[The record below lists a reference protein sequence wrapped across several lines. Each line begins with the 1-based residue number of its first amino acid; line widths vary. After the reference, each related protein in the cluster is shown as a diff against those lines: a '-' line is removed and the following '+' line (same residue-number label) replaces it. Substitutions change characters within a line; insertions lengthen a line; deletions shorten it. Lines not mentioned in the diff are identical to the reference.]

1 MKNDLQQELNKL
13 WAATILN
20 YEIDILKNFISMN
33 LCVLE
38 NSQKTFY
45 KLTISNIATLYFLN
59 DDPDYRHHFSDW
71 EYLEL
76 TSIGILPKSI
86 PISCGRKIFSDQNS
100 STVNMCLEVWN
111 QVIYIEAGT
120 ICINDRLYEI

>member
-1 MKNDLQQELNKL
+1 MKNDLQQELNQL

-20 YEIDILKNFISMN
+20 YEIDILKNFISMD

-45 KLTISNIATLYFLN
+45 KLTISNIATRYFFN
-59 DDPDYRHHFSDW
+59 DDLDYRYNFADW

-76 TSIGILPKSI
+76 TSIAILPKSI

-100 STVNMCLEVWN
+100 STVNMCLEVSN